1 MSLRSEFRVVM
12 SYYVSLRSEIRV
24 VVRYDFRM
32 KTMLGLS
39 LLQLFVGGSISYLR
53 YFCLFA
59 NSGVQHIFCCVFF
72 SSSCVPCVAS
82 FSGMS
87 LFYCAFGIL

>member
-1 MSLRSEFRVVM
+1 MSLRSEF
-12 SYYVSLRSEIRV
+12 RV

-72 SSSCVPCVAS
+72 LLRVYPVLPVSLECPFFIVPSV
-82 FSGMS
+82 FSNVS
-87 LFYCAFGIL
+87 LQW